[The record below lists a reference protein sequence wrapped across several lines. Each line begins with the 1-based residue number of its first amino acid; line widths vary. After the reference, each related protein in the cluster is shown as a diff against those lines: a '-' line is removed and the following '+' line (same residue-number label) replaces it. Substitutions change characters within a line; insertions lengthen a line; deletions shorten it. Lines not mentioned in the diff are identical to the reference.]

1 MKRRLP
7 ILCSLLF
14 ALAPAVCPAAPAS
27 RDAET
32 ATLEANKK
40 ILETLPFQ
48 EKQDFEDAWKGF
60 IGSMSDPVIKD
71 ATGRVIYSLAVYDFL
86 KDETAPGT
94 VNPSLWRQARL
105 NMAGS
110 LFRVTDRIYQV
121 RALDISN
128 MTIIEGDTGLII
140 IAPLLSRETAA
151 AALQLYYDLAPG
163 PNGAKRPVRA
173 VIYTH
178 SHTDHYGGVK
188 GVVSEEDVASGTVS
202 VIAPEGFMEEAV
214 SENVL
219 AGNAMSRRA
228 TYMYGTLLPRGGK
241 GQVDVGLGKST
252 SRGEMTLIAPTDIIR
267 QTGETRTVDG
277 IEIEF
282 QMAPGTEAPAEMLM
296 YFPQFK
302 ALCAAEDATHT
313 LHNLYT
319 LRGAQ
324 VRDANKWW
332 KALNESID
340 RYGPRTDVIFAQH
353 HWPRWGGEDVARFLE
368 QQRNAYKYLH
378 DQTLR
383 LANHGYTPAE
393 ISEML
398 EFPPSLATQWH
409 LRDYYGSVKHNV
421 KAVYQRYLG
430 WYDGHPANLN
440 PLPPQEAARRYV
452 AFMGGTEALLQ
463 KARESFKQGDYRWVA
478 EVTKHAVFAD
488 PANAA
493 ARELQADALEQLGYQ
508 AESGPWRNVYLMG
521 ARELREGLPVLKSTR
536 STASADVVKA
546 MSAEMVLDYMA
557 VRLNGPKVEGKTLR
571 ITWKQP
577 ETGDIYALAVEDS
590 VLLYKK
596 TPTPPGADAMLTASR
611 ADLAAM
617 VSGAASL
624 DELAAAKRVSVT
636 GKKAAFDELFTA
648 LDVFPQL
655 FPIVTP

>member
-1 MKRRLP
+1 MKKCLP
-7 ILCSLLF
+7 ILCFLLF
-14 ALAPAVCPAAPAS
+14 VLAPALCPAAQATKN
-27 RDAET
+27 AEP

-40 ILETLPFQ
+40 ILVTLPFE
-48 EKQDFEDAWKGF
+48 EKRDFEDAWKGF
-60 IGSMSDPVIKD
+60 VGSMSDPVIKD
-71 ATGRVIYSLAVYDFL
+71 ATGRIIYSLTAYGFL
-86 KDETAPGT
+86 ENEKAPGT

-105 NMAGS
+105 NMAGG
-110 LFRVTDRIYQV
+110 LFKVTDRVYQV

-140 IAPLLSRETAA
+140 IDPLLSRETAS
-151 AALQLYYDLAPG
+151 AALKLYYDLAPT
-163 PNGAKRPVRA
+163 PNGAKRPVLA

-188 GVVSEEDVASGTVS
+188 GVISEEDAASGKVS

-228 TYMYGTLLPRGGK
+228 TYMYGTLLPRGEK
-241 GQVDVGLGKST
+241 GQVDVGLGKDT

-267 QTGETRTVDG
+267 QTGETRAIDG
-277 IEIEF
+277 VEIEF
-282 QMAPGTEAPAEMLM
+282 QLAPGTEAPAEMLM

-332 KALNESID
+332 KALDESID
-340 RYGPRTDVIFAQH
+340 RYALRTDVIFAQH
-353 HWPRWGGEDVARFLE
+353 HWPLWGGEDVVRFLK

-440 PLPPQEAARRYV
+440 PLPPQEAAKRYV
-452 AFMGGTEALLQ
+452 EFIGGAEALLE

-488 PANAA
+488 PANTA

-508 AESGPWRNVYLMG
+508 AESGPWRNVYLTG
-521 ARELREGLPVLKSTR
+521 ARELREGLPVLKNAR
-536 STASADVVKA
+536 STASPDVIKA
-546 MSAEMVLDYMA
+546 MSAEMVLEYMA
-557 VRLNGPKVEGKTLR
+557 VRLNAPKVEGKTLR
-571 ITWKQP
+571 ITWEQP
-577 ETGDIYALAVEDS
+577 ETGDIYALSVEDS

-596 TPTPPGADAMLTASR
+596 TPTPPVADATLTASR
-611 ADLAAM
+611 ADMASI
-617 VSGAASL
+617 VSGTASL
-624 DELAAAKRVSVT
+624 DDLAASKRVFVT
-636 GKKAAFDELFTA
+636 GKKAALDELLTA